1 MLESFW
7 KKILVVLDDLHIK
20 VLHPW
25 QLILIIKAVAFL
37 LGFKNIVYLLIV
49 ELQVSHTPNFVISQ
63 VVIPAILRFCFRS
76 KFHDFEKKKKNEFS
90 ENFQNFVLDFLK
102 KNLVESFLF
111 MYSRCHLIYSYSIQ
125 KRQSISI
132 FFINEKLGKPASL

>member
-76 KFHDFEKKKKNEFS
+76 KFHDFEKKKKKRIFGKFS
-90 ENFQNFVLDFLK
+90 KFCFGFFKKESCWKFFVYVQSLPSDIL
-102 KNLVESFLF
+102 LF
-111 MYSRCHLIYSYSIQ
+111 NSKETIYFN
-125 KRQSISI
+125 I
-132 FFINEKLGKPASL
+132 FY